1 MKNNEKENWFC
12 TAKEEYCNSIKNCEL
27 FLTKKLQEMKWSTRC
42 QHCYFLTTDKKENES
57 TV

>member
-12 TAKEEYCNSIKNCEL
+12 TAKEEYCNAIKNCEL
-27 FLTKKLQEMKWSTRC
+27 FESKKSQEMKFTIRC
-42 QHCYFLTTDKKENES
+42 QHCFFLTEGNIENES